1 MMTRD
6 SHRPLPGRIVSAALL
21 GVIRIYQRVFSPVLS
36 VALGPNCGC
45 RFAPTCSHY
54 AADAVRTHG
63 PILGSWLS
71 LRRLARCTPPAS
83 RRHGSRPPPL
93 RPRRKL
99 ISERLPSLS
108 RG

>member
-71 LRRLARCTPPAS
+71 LRRLARCTPLHP
-83 RRHGSRPPPL
+83 GGTDPVPP
-93 RPRRKL
+93 RCVRVAN
-99 ISERLPSLS
+99 
-108 RG
+108 